1 MIISSLLFVLVTMIF
16 LFHFKYN
23 RQKSWLRPSLVSI
36 CLSVLSVSIWFVVI
50 TPQDSAKTVVKLDT
64 PMTIEEILEEI
75 QGKLRED
82 RNNPDLWFQLGQGY
96 FANGEFENANT
107 CFEYVIRLMDEPS
120 STVYAA
126 KATALYYVSS
136 QRITQEVNQ
145 LLELSLSKDQLNDT
159 ALTLIANDHFISF
172 RYEEAIAT
180 WQRILDSERA
190 NIDRVAIINSINR
203 AKALSH

>member
-1 MIISSLLFVLVTMIF
+1 
-16 LFHFKYN
+16 
-23 RQKSWLRPSLVSI
+23 
-36 CLSVLSVSIWFVVI
+36 
-50 TPQDSAKTVVKLDT
+50 
-64 PMTIEEILEEI
+64 MTIEEILEEI

-203 AKALSH
+203 AKALSHQLPQTFNISYRTRELPRKAEHYHLVWLFTIKRCAMPRRTSKQPLRT